1 MWNQFNLLNKNKD
14 LSFDFDVITFSIN
27 TFQLCEELQNVNLKN
42 SDFRT
47 ALKMKDLSGVGN

>member
-14 LSFDFDVITFSIN
+14 LSFDFDVIAFSIN

-47 ALKMKDLSGVGN
+47 ALKMKELSGVGH